1 VAFVAD
7 SPGDTLMHCHQQL
20 YMDYGFMQL
29 VQYKG

>member
-1 VAFVAD
+1 
-7 SPGDTLMHCHQQL
+7 MHCHQQL